1 VQTTLHFHLFERT
14 FALSKKI
21 LIASRHS
28 IVRHGINLMVHAATP
43 HTVISDDRPL
53 RQVAADLA
61 FIQPDLAIVD
71 LMGRAESVDVAAHL
85 FQSHEAIETGKL
97 LLLLDPEAAEA
108 GTATLMQRAHGIV
121 TSSCEP
127 VQILRTIETMLN
139 GQTDAAPSFGGDA
152 GSALRIPA
160 PCSDAALAAAKIVTP
175 REKQVIELVRRGLCN
190 KRIARDLGI
199 SLTTVRTHRQK
210 LMAKLGLHNAVEIAQ
225 FAANAQL

>member
-1 VQTTLHFHLFERT
+1 MQNALHLYERT
-14 FALSKKI
+14 LALSKKI

-28 IVRHGINLMVHAATP
+28 IVRHGINLMIHAATP

-53 RQVAADLA
+53 REVAADLE
-61 FIQPDLAIVD
+61 FMRPDLVIVD
-71 LMGRAESVDVAAHL
+71 MLGRAESIDTAMRVFESQERVE
-85 FQSHEAIETGKL
+85 SRK
-97 LLLLDPEAAEA
+97 LLLLDPQAADA
-108 GTATLMQRAHGIV
+108 SAATVAQRAQGVV

-127 VQILRTIETMLN
+127 VQILRTI
-139 GQTDAAPSFGGDA
+139 DAILKGDADPAPRFGGEL
-152 GSALRIPA
+152 GGPPSVPALR
-160 PCSDAALAAAKIVTP
+160 SDAALAAARIVTP

-225 FAANAQL
+225 FAADAQLG